1 MCRSFSVRRNFA
13 VKASYTR
20 RKSSTR
26 RLASQLT
33 ASAIVVASWS
43 PLASSSG
50 STSRRKNSRSPAG
63 AIRDFEPGDRR
74 SAASLLLTK
83 KLATHARRSSSE
95 SPPKEARY
103 TPATRN
109 ALRTTPRNVDDHSSS
124 VIDASSDEASAN
136 VATSASV
143 TFEDTV
149 PHTVT
154 SATPPNAPQR
164 ASGPKPRIVAAASPW
179 SRTIS
184 RRVVASA
191 GEDAFARL
199 APAAYVFPARTADA
213 FRGVPSEGAS
223 NEGDGAEAGAEA
235 SAEANASAGAGADAN
250 ASAGAGAEANA
261 SAGPS
266 AKVRPATR
274 SATRSAPSRE
284 SSAACFSI
292 QPFRVELPK
301 PYPPGSST

>member
-1 MCRSFSVRRNFA
+1 M
-13 VKASYTR
+13 
-20 RKSSTR
+20 
-26 RLASQLT
+26 
-33 ASAIVVASWS
+33 
-43 PLASSSG
+43 
-50 STSRRKNSRSPAG
+50 
-63 AIRDFEPGDRR
+63 
-74 SAASLLLTK
+74 
-83 KLATHARRSSSE
+83 
-95 SPPKEARY
+95 
-103 TPATRN
+103 
-109 ALRTTPRNVDDHSSS
+109 
-124 VIDASSDEASAN
+124 IDASSDEASAN

-184 RRVVASA
+184 RRVGASA

-199 APAAYVFPARTADA
+199 APAANVFPARTADA

-250 ASAGAGAEANA
+250 ASAG
-261 SAGPS
+261 PS
-266 AKVRPATR
+266 AKVWPAPGALGDSRPVR
-274 SATRSAPSRE
+274 LPVGVE